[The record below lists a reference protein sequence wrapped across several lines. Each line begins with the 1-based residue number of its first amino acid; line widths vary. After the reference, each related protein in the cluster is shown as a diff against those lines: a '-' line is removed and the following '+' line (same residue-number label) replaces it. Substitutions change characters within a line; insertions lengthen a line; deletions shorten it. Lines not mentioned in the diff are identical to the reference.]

1 VAMCEY
7 DLRDECEYDLRDE
20 CGNVRSF
27 ASSRM

>member
-1 VAMCEY
+1 MAMCEY